1 MAVSAEFRD
10 YVTDMFTGLGT
21 VKIKLMFGGAG
32 VYFKDQVFALIA
44 DERIF
49 LKVSDETRPA
59 FEREGSKPFT
69 FEMKGREAVMTSY
82 FELPPRLLDDA
93 DELAKWA
100 RRAYEAAIKGRT
112 KKKPPRKAPIPRDL
126 PLVAAKKA
134 RRR

>member
-10 YVTDMFTGLGT
+10 YVTDMFAGLGM

-49 LKVSDETRPA
+49 LKVNGETRPA

-69 FEMKGREAVMTSY
+69 FEMKGRDAVMTAAA
-82 FELPPRLLDDA
+82 P
-93 DELAKWA
+93 A
-100 RRAYEAAIKGRT
+100 RRC
-112 KKKPPRKAPIPRDL
+112 
-126 PLVAAKKA
+126 
-134 RRR
+134 